1 MASDFCLIFDCDGTL
16 VDSEP
21 LLASAL
27 EHSLTKAGLPFEA
40 RRYMEEFRGVQFAR
54 ILAAMEQEHGMQLS
68 DEHRES
74 TENTMRIRLEDHMRA
89 SLEPIEGV
97 ETTLATLDQPC
108 CVASNG
114 PLRKIRLSMETSGLG
129 RFFGDRLFSAYEIG
143 TWKPDP
149 GLYRHAGEVMGF
161 NPERCVVIDD
171 APVGVEAGMAA
182 GMHVVHLNRF
192 SDRESTPEG
201 AWPIER
207 FDQLPEVIARLQRR
221 LDSTV
226 Q

>member
-1 MASDFCLIFDCDGTL
+1 MASDLCLIFDCDGTL

-21 LLASAL
+21 LLAEAL
-27 EHSLTKAGLPFEA
+27 EHSLTGAGLPFEA
-40 RRYMEEFRGVQFAR
+40 RRYMEEFRGIQYAR
-54 ILAAMEQEHGMQLS
+54 IVAAMEEEHGVKIT
-68 DEHRES
+68 DELRDTTEES
-74 TENTMRIRLEDHMRA
+74 MRQRLEENMRA

-97 ETTLATLDQPC
+97 EETLAELDQAC

-149 GLYRHAGEVMGF
+149 GLYHHAGEAMGF
-161 NPERCVVIDD
+161 APEQCVVIDD
-171 APVGVEAGMAA
+171 APVGVEAGLAA
-182 GMHVVHLNRF
+182 GMHVVHINRF
-192 SDRESTPEG
+192 SERESTPQG
-201 AWPIER
+201 AWQIRRFEELPGIIE
-207 FDQLPEVIARLQRR
+207 QLQRR
-221 LDSTV
+221 IASMV